1 MGKVV
6 FIGDIH
12 GRDTWKTIVE
22 REQDADRIVFIGDY
36 LDTKGERITGKRQ
49 VENLHDIMEFK
60 QAKEDK
66 VVLLFG
72 NHDYHY
78 LPEFCKREYSG
89 FQPGIAP
96 KVKPLFRKNMDLFDM
111 AFAADHILCSHA
123 GVSSEW
129 LNDFA
134 GPEGEL
140 WHAVDL
146 QSIVSAVNKVFRE
159 QPKVFE
165 VRSYNPMRDSPWES
179 PIWIRPAGLLK
190 NNPSFLKGKAVQV
203 FGHTM
208 VEDMRQAFERSI
220 REWQGR
226 YFMADG
232 LAQGSYLVYG
242 DGQLRVETIVDN
254 EQ

>member
-22 REQDADRIVFIGDY
+22 REQDADQFVFFGDY
-36 LDTKGERITGKRQ
+36 LDTKGERISGKRQ
-49 VENLHDIMEFK
+49 VENLSEIIEFK
-60 QAKEDK
+60 KAKDDK

-72 NHDYHY
+72 NHDYQY
-78 LPEFCKREYSG
+78 LPEFCRREYSG

-96 KVKPLFRKNMDLFDM
+96 KVKPLFRKNIDLFDM

-134 GPEGEL
+134 GPEGEF
-140 WHAVDL
+140 WHPDDVP
-146 QSIVSAVNKVFRE
+146 SIVCAVNKVFRE
-159 QPKVFE
+159 QPKLFE

-190 NNPSFLKGKAVQV
+190 NNPYFLKGKAVQV
-203 FGHTM
+203 FGHTI
-208 VEDMRQAFERSI
+208 VEDMRQAFEHSI
-220 REWQGR
+220 REWQSR

-232 LAQGSYLVYG
+232 LAQGAYLLYEEG
-242 DGQLRVETIVDN
+242 LLRLEHLDRD
-254 EQ
+254 